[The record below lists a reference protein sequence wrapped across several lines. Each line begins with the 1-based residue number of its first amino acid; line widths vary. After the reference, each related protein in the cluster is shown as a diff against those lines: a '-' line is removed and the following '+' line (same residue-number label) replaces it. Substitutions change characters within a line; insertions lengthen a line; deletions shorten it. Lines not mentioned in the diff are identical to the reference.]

1 MNSFIYIEEIN
12 GELSLP
18 AKEGDVGYDAKS
30 VSEPKI
36 VGKQDYS
43 SGLWYSVDYI
53 EYDLGIKLDGLQP
66 FVARSQDVFTL
77 IFPRSSI
84 SNYNLTLANSVGV
97 VDSGYR
103 GNVKVRFKYIF
114 QPEDLKVNESGN
126 IIADV
131 NLEKIYKKGDKVC
144 QLVFQP
150 HFHPTIEV
158 VDELEDS
165 ERQEGGFGSSG
176 L

>member
-1 MNSFIYIEEIN
+1 MNSFVYIEEID
-12 GELSLP
+12 GELNPP
-18 AKEGDVGYDAKS
+18 AKEGDVGYDVKA
-30 VSEPKI
+30 VSLPKI
-36 VGKQDYS
+36 VGKQAPGDN
-43 SGLWYSVDYI
+43 LWYAIDYI
-53 EYDLGIKLDGLQP
+53 EYDLGIKLDGLQ
-66 FVARSQDVFTL
+66 SIMSKTDDVFTL
-77 IFPRSSI
+77 IFPRSSL

-97 VDSGYR
+97 IDSGYR

-114 QPEDLKVNESGN
+114 QPEDLIANQFGHISGR
-126 IIADV
+126 V
-131 NLEKIYKKGDKVC
+131 NLQKIYRKGDKVC

-158 VDELEDS
+158 VDKLEDS

>member
-18 AKEGDVGYDAKS
+18 AKEGDVGYDVKAI
-30 VSEPKI
+30 SEPKI
-36 VGKQDYS
+36 VGKQSDDGDS
-43 SGLWYSVDYI
+43 WQSIDYI

-114 QPEDLKVNESGN
+114 QPEDLIVNAFGN
-126 IIADV
+126 IIGYV